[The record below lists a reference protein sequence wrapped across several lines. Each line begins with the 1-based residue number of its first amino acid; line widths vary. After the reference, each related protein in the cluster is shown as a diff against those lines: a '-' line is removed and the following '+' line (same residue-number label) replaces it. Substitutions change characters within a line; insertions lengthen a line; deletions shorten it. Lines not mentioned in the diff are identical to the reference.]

1 MSKIK
6 RENVEPI
13 NEQESP
19 ATKKVKEETVDTA
32 SESNCIDVNGATRIK
47 SKEGH
52 VLYKCRQ
59 LISNIKNS
67 LAKQKK
73 DKCKETLDN
82 WKKDLEELE
91 KQLIIPKVTIA
102 VVGATG
108 AGKSSLIN
116 AVVDQFSV
124 LPTSGTQACTS
135 VVVKIENNEDGE
147 QYEADIE
154 FLSREEWQKEY
165 DVLIKDMTKNDGTM
179 KNNRPDEQSEA
190 GVAFLKMR
198 AVYGQ
203 FSSLSD
209 LNGENDITSHLGTMK
224 HFKSKTLQEFRCN
237 IEKYIISTE
246 EEGQHL
252 WPIIKSVTIRI
263 PNFFT
268 GCTLVDLP
276 GVGDA
281 NAARDRIAQ
290 EHLENCSN
298 ILVVAEVHRAFSS
311 KIAKELMGESFRRQL
326 YMDGNYSSDN
336 IAFVCTKNDHLNCT
350 ELTREL
356 KLDKNAKMMSLKN
369 ESDRLRKAL
378 NTTVPGNERFQIE
391 KDLSQTQQAMKVIC
405 GKARSEKAQKQLKED
420 YKSGLRDMKRF
431 AKQGIDED
439 DEDEDDKDDDDNND
453 DNLRVFCVSS
463 NDYQCLKEVNE
474 QPTVFDNVEDTEI
487 PKLRKWIKEM
497 GERKKQAAT
506 ELLMFNLGLFLNE
519 IKNYL
524 TENDFEFKDDS
535 EIVKSE
541 VEKVCK
547 ELQQELQN
555 TSVKLLYELRKE
567 ISKTENNLAKGVR
580 SAEETAVAVCK
591 SWDELYKWQTY
602 KAAVNR
608 YGVYKSRS
616 VGEINFNYQLV
627 SPLIIS
633 ILIRWTDFFNDDL
646 WKILNNYN
654 DIILDKTIRVYISKL
669 SDKVKECIPSPQ
681 LERLKERIN
690 VNACQKLHNRID
702 ELKDFVD
709 SSQRQIHRLSSP
721 KIQSKLKQ
729 IYKDCSA
736 DEGKGVIQ
744 RMKMN
749 MEKGIDTQRKDMFK
763 EVSKEIVA
771 ELETLMKVIKE
782 DILSVCTKLVR
793 SIKTTFEP
801 LWTHKDTQDL
811 RNTIFDDVDEADQEL
826 SSLCNT
832 FGIKLDF
839 GSETRTGRS
848 SPTAGKPKTCFS
860 PEDLDKAIKQSVA
873 DYSKQHDVEE
883 RLKQYCNFHGMEF
896 LGRTPG
902 NGNCFFEAISSQ
914 LDRLQ
919 LPRKSPE
926 LLRQE
931 VTTYLKIKPTYT
943 ANGELVN
950 LRDFVELEGDF
961 MEYCESMSKNME
973 WADHVIVV
981 TMARMLEQNIIIVT
995 SSPDTDKD
1003 DSLVWVNGGEECN
1016 EKLPLLVG
1024 HYWETHYQ
1032 SLQPKDGLVPGSH
1045 YMVLGLYG
1053 VKKRMIFDGEHFVE
1067 PAAYNDGANK
1077 S

>member
-19 ATKKVKEETVDTA
+19 ATKKVKVETVDTA

-237 IEKYIISTE
+237 IEKYIISTD

-290 EHLENCSN
+290 KHLENCSN

-326 YMDGNYSSDN
+326 FMDGNYSSDN
-336 IAFVCTKNDHLNCT
+336 IAFVCTKNDNLNCK

-356 KLDKNAKMMSLKN
+356 KLDKNAEMMSLKN
-369 ESDRLRKAL
+369 ESDKLRKAL
-378 NTTVPGNERFQIE
+378 NTTVPENERFQIE
-391 KDLSQTQQAMKVIC
+391 KHLSQTQQAMKVVC
-405 GKARSEKAQKQLKED
+405 GRARSEKARKQLKED

-439 DEDEDDKDDDDNND
+439 DEDDDDNDDDDNND

-474 QPTVFDNVEDTEI
+474 PPTVFVNVEDTEI

-506 ELLMFNLGLFLNE
+506 EQLMFNLAFFLND

-524 TENDFEFKDDS
+524 TENDDEFKDDS

-541 VEKVCK
+541 VEKACK

-555 TSVKLLYELRKE
+555 TSVKLFYELRKE
-567 ISKTENNLAKGVR
+567 ISKTENNLSKGVK
-580 SAEETAVAVCK
+580 SAEELAVAVCK

-602 KAAVNR
+602 KAVVNR
-608 YGVYKSRS
+608 DGVYKTSS
-616 VGEINFNYQLV
+616 VGEINFNNDLV

-633 ILIRWTDFFNDDL
+633 ILIQWTDFFNEDL

-654 DIILDKTIRVYISKL
+654 EIILEKNIRVYISKL
-669 SDKVKECIPSPQ
+669 SDKVKDCIPSPQ

-690 VNACQKLHNRID
+690 VYAWQKLRNRID

-709 SSQRQIHRLSSP
+709 CNQRQIHRLSAP
-721 KIQSKLKQ
+721 KIQSRLKY
-729 IYKDCSA
+729 IYDECSA
-736 DEGKGVIQ
+736 DKGKDVIR
-744 RMKMN
+744 RMKMKL
-749 MEKGIDTQRKDMFK
+749 EKEIDAQRKDMFQ
-763 EVSKEIVA
+763 EVSNEIVA
-771 ELETLMKVIKE
+771 ELEALMKVIKE

-826 SSLCNT
+826 KALYNT

-839 GSETRTGRS
+839 GSETRS

-860 PEDLDKAIKQSVA
+860 PEDLDKAIKQSLA

-931 VTTYLKIKPTYT
+931 VTTYLKENPTYT

-1003 DSLVWVNGGEECN
+1003 DSLVWVNGGEKCN
-1016 EKLPLLVG
+1016 EKRPLLVG

>member
-6 RENVEPI
+6 RESVEPI
-13 NEQESP
+13 HEQGSP
-19 ATKKVKEETVDTA
+19 AKKVQVETVETA
-32 SESNCIDVNGATRIK
+32 SESNSEDRFVNGASRIN

-59 LISNIKNS
+59 LILNIKNS
-67 LAKQKK
+67 LSKQKK

-82 WKKDLEELE
+82 WRKELEELE

-135 VVVKIENNEDGE
+135 VVVKIEKNEDGE
-147 QYEADIE
+147 QHYEADIE
-154 FLSREEWQKEY
+154 FLSREEWQKEH

-179 KNNRPDEQSEA
+179 KNTRPDEQSEA

-203 FSSLSD
+203 FSSLDD
-209 LNGENDITSHLGTMK
+209 LNGENNITSHLGTMENL
-224 HFKSKTLQEFRCN
+224 KSNTLQEFSCD
-237 IEKYIISTE
+237 IEKYIVSTKE
-246 EEGQHL
+246 EEKHL

-326 YMDGNYSSDN
+326 FMDGNYSSDN

-356 KLDKNAKMMSLKN
+356 KLDKNAEMMSLKN
-369 ESDRLRKAL
+369 ESEKLKKAL
-378 NTTVPGNERFQIE
+378 NATVPGNERFQIE
-391 KDLSQTQQAMKVIC
+391 KDLSQTHQAMKVIC
-405 GKARSEKAQKQLKED
+405 GKARSEKARKQLKED

-431 AKQGIDED
+431 AKQGIDKDDED
-439 DEDEDDKDDDDNND
+439 DEDDDEDNND
-453 DNLRVFCVSS
+453 ESADSLRVFCVSS
-463 NDYQCLKEVNE
+463 NDYQCLKEINE
-474 QPTVFDNVEDTEI
+474 PPTVFDNVEDTEI

-506 ELLMFNLGLFLNE
+506 EHLMFNLAFFLND

-524 TENDFEFKDDS
+524 TENDVQFKDDS

-555 TSVKLLYELRKE
+555 TSRIIWL
-567 ISKTENNLAKGVR
+567 KGVK

-591 SWDELYKWQTY
+591 RWEELYKWQTY

-608 YGVYKSRS
+608 HGVYKSKS

-633 ILIRWTDFFNDDL
+633 ILIRWTDFFNEDL

-654 DIILDKTIRVYISKL
+654 EIILEKTIRVYISKL
-669 SDKVKECIPSPQ
+669 SDKVKKYIPSPQ

-690 VNACQKLHNRID
+690 VNAWQKLHNRIN

-709 SSQRQIHRLSSP
+709 HSQKQIHRLSSP

-729 IYKDCSA
+729 IYEECSA
-736 DEGKGVIQ
+736 EEGKGVIQ

-749 MEKGIDTQRKDMFK
+749 LEKGIDIQKKDMFQ

-771 ELETLMKVIKE
+771 ELEALMKVIKE

-801 LWTHKDTQDL
+801 LWTHEDTQDL
-811 RNTIFDDVDEADQEL
+811 RSTIFDDVDEAEQEL
-826 SSLCNT
+826 TALCDP
-832 FGIKLDF
+832 FGIKIDF
-839 GSETRTGRS
+839 GSDTRTGRS
-848 SPTAGKPKTCFS
+848 SSIAGKPKTCFS
-860 PEDLDKAIKQSVA
+860 PEDLDKAIKQSF
-873 DYSKQHDVEE
+873 S
-883 RLKQYCNFHGMEF
+883 
-896 LGRTPG
+896 
-902 NGNCFFEAISSQ
+902 
-914 LDRLQ
+914 
-919 LPRKSPE
+919 
-926 LLRQE
+926 
-931 VTTYLKIKPTYT
+931 
-943 ANGELVN
+943 
-950 LRDFVELEGDF
+950 
-961 MEYCESMSKNME
+961 
-973 WADHVIVV
+973 
-981 TMARMLEQNIIIVT
+981 
-995 SSPDTDKD
+995 
-1003 DSLVWVNGGEECN
+1003 
-1016 EKLPLLVG
+1016 
-1024 HYWETHYQ
+1024 
-1032 SLQPKDGLVPGSH
+1032 
-1045 YMVLGLYG
+1045 
-1053 VKKRMIFDGEHFVE
+1053 
-1067 PAAYNDGANK
+1067 
-1077 S
+1077 